1 MIEII
6 RGDTVHLEVKITDQ
20 NENEYQLQEDDKLV
34 FTLKKNCS
42 TKDILIQ
49 KNIDLSSFTLSH
61 DETKNLSYG
70 TYVYDVQLTQSNGD
84 VTTVIP
90 PDKFIVKDAVIP
102 FFMRTFVCSL
112 IKEEAKT
119 NVLTQCLT

>member
-90 PDKFIVKDAVIP
+90 PDKFIVK
-102 FFMRTFVCSL
+102 
-112 IKEEAKT
+112 EEV
-119 NVLTQCLT
+119 NFE